1 MKTGRQRTDWKV
13 WLLLGWS
20 TAVTVKELEFKDEGT
35 RRDWLAPMHELN
47 LDFVEARRNLIL
59 TTSLP
64 SHMLGILFE
73 NLHEAGEKNAVAGKR
88 NANTAGYLHL

>member
-1 MKTGRQRTDWKV
+1 
-13 WLLLGWS
+13 
-20 TAVTVKELEFKDEGT
+20 
-35 RRDWLAPMHELN
+35 MHELN